1 MGLLKNAG
9 TAGPAIF
16 LGLAGC
22 VIFPSTQGL
31 CWPNSPTSTAHIM
44 RGEATYIAIYFI
56 ATRDTLV
63 KGDHVRYAP
72 NRVLVNTAGGLRGE
86 LQRFF
91 GTMVHRNLLTTLVMA
106 DIYGHG
112 SNVRKY
118 AGYQAL
124 SSQAANTLTMS
135 DKVQH
140 AHRRRILSLAFSEN
154 NLRRLEPIIQS
165 RIERF
170 CKLIRSRVPQEPES
184 VGDGWTS
191 PVDMARSC
199 KFPSRSRS
207 LAFLCPLTRYR
218 ACITVTHLS
227 FDLMTAVTF
236 GAEYRTMEEASFR
249 YVGEA
254 IEQSN
259 VRLGVLMQA
268 PELTLAGLDRKL
280 FSGAAKA
287 GARFVKFLRKLL
299 QKRLQQEPADGIK
312 DIFSFLQQCKDA
324 QTGEGL
330 GAMEIST
337 ETATFIVA
345 GSDTTSTTM
354 ASLAH
359 YLVWS
364 PRCYKRAVEE
374 VRARFSCADE
384 ITFGAKLNSCV
395 FLRAC
400 LDEALRITPP
410 GGGPLWREMERGG
423 ARIDGEY
430 LPAGCEV
437 GAGIYAMHRSPRNW
451 PNPDSYTPERWLDK
465 ETKSAGQPYF
475 PFNIG
480 PRSCVGKPL
489 ALAQIMLTFARI
501 LWEFDLC
508 RADVGKSWLESSDAE
523 PPEYM
528 LQDHVT
534 GHKEGPV
541 LRFRPRF

>member
-1 MGLLKNAG
+1 
-9 TAGPAIF
+9 
-16 LGLAGC
+16 
-22 VIFPSTQGL
+22 
-31 CWPNSPTSTAHIM
+31 
-44 RGEATYIAIYFI
+44 
-56 ATRDTLV
+56 
-63 KGDHVRYAP
+63 
-72 NRVLVNTAGGLRGE
+72 
-86 LQRFF
+86 
-91 GTMVHRNLLTTLVMA
+91 MA

-191 PVDMARSC
+191 PFDMARS
-199 KFPSRSRS
+199 S
-207 LAFLCPLTRYR
+207 
-218 ACITVTHLS
+218 
-227 FDLMTAVTF
+227 VTF
-236 GAEYRTMEEASFR
+236 GAEYRTMEEAHFR

-254 IEQSN
+254 IEESN

-268 PELTLAGLDRKL
+268 PELTFAGLDRKL

-299 QKRLQQEPADGIK
+299 QKRLQQEPADSVK

-330 GAMEIST
+330 GPMEIST

-384 ITFGAKLNSCV
+384 IAFGAKLNSCV

-410 GGGPLWREMERGG
+410 GGGPLWREVERGG

-451 PNPDSYTPERWLDK
+451 SNPGSYTPERWLDSKVDTKLSYALRDK
-465 ETKSAGQPYF
+465 ETKSACQPYF

-534 GHKEGPV
+534 GHKEGPL